1 MQAGGVRLSPVT
13 RRLLLLSLGLAVLI
27 GGACERPVR
36 VANAASMGRY
46 LSQCDTLELVAPAGE
61 VGARAERSLLRWC
74 GVLGI
79 PLGRVDPHRSAPEN
93 PRVVVGTF
101 DDPMVARLL
110 EVTGALVSSEAG
122 LEWVGRDFSGDGVAL
137 VATFEDPERR
147 GLPLTLLCGS
157 TLQALDS
164 LALALRPVARPGA
177 RVFRGGRL
185 TLSVELSAR
194 GVPDEESIIDY
205 EERWGA
211 FERGLIPLESGH
223 SQITLRRVE
232 TLAPALARAW
242 AERALEVV
250 ARVEEWAG
258 PATQRVHVALTD
270 ELMDIQSMHGVCSF
284 GVPEHGRG
292 TVIAAAHPALPE
304 DGRRALAEAR
314 LVQTIGF
321 PVVEA
326 DCLLEAA
333 SVDAM
338 DSWWGR
344 SLEDWWTYLA
354 TQGLL
359 PSPRLTIAPGALV
372 QRSSHI
378 RVPARAA
385 FFRYLRETLGPEQ
398 LTRVWRG
405 EEAYEPDETVLEDF
419 QSWLLERTDPGMSSV
434 RAARAARLSEI
445 KGRARRD
452 GVAIDSPLD
461 TQRSFVVPALAE
473 TLDRAGQV
481 GVEALSVQC
490 YWLEDGPQPSFAAG
504 AGPEL
509 SGFVEPDAELA
520 HIFGLAHERGMQT
533 CMVPV
538 QLVSS
543 SAGRS
548 AWRRRT
554 DVTAWRDYYIDQRRM
569 LEHAGL
575 TAELMGVELL
585 SLGSELRTATNTR
598 VTEESDLPVEI
609 FETKREEW
617 SRSIV
622 AARAV
627 FSGALTYGA
636 LWKQELDQVE
646 FWEELDFVGLVYFP
660 RLGTPLG
667 ERPSDRSIQGSMTKV
682 LRALVAKGQE
692 IDRPVLLMEVGFPS
706 SSRAWWDAALGQ
718 GELDMDE
725 QERLYSSFSAA
736 LETVRAES
744 DVLRGTFLWRW
755 EIEPGSGGARDRGY
769 SPQGKTA
776 EAVLRQMYR

>member
-1 MQAGGVRLSPVT
+1 
-13 RRLLLLSLGLAVLI
+13 
-27 GGACERPVR
+27 
-36 VANAASMGRY
+36 MGRH

-79 PLGRVDPHRSAPEN
+79 PLGRVDPHRSVRDN

-101 DDPMVARLL
+101 DDPMVARLA
-110 EVTGALVSSEAG
+110 EATGAQVGPGAG
-122 LEWVGRDFSGDGVAL
+122 LKWVGREFKGDGVAL
-137 VATFEDPERR
+137 AVTFEDPERR

-157 TLQALDS
+157 TLAALDS
-164 LALALRPVARPGA
+164 LTLDLRPVARPGA
-177 RVFRGGRL
+177 RIFRGGRL
-185 TLSVELSAR
+185 TLSVDLSAS
-194 GVPDEESIIDY
+194 GTPDEESIIDY
-205 EERWGA
+205 EERWGS
-211 FERGLIPLESGH
+211 FERGLVTVDCEHPQL
-223 SQITLRRVE
+223 TLRRVE
-232 TLAPALARAW
+232 TLAPDVARAW
-242 AERALEVV
+242 VERAEDVL

-258 PATQRVHVALTD
+258 SSTKRVHVALTD
-270 ELMDIQSMHGVCSF
+270 ELMDIQSMHGVCRF

-292 TVIAAAHPALPE
+292 RVIAAAHPALPE

-321 PVVEA
+321 PVIEA
-326 DCLLEAA
+326 DWMLEAA
-333 SVDAM
+333 SVDAL

-385 FFRYLRETLGPEQ
+385 FFRYLRETIGPEK

-405 EEAYEPDETVLEDF
+405 EEAYEPDDTVLKDF
-419 QSWLLERTDPGMSSV
+419 QSWLLERTDPGMASV
-434 RAARAARLSEI
+434 RAARTARLSEV

-490 YWLEDGPQPSFAAG
+490 YWLEDGPQPRFAAG

-509 SGFVEPDAELA
+509 NGFVEPDAELA

-554 DVTAWRDYYIDQRRM
+554 DMPAWRDYFIDQRRM

-598 VTEESDLPVEI
+598 VTEEGDLPVEI

-617 SRSIV
+617 SRSIT

-627 FSGALTYGA
+627 FSGGLTYGA
-636 LWKQELDQVE
+636 LWKQELEQVE

-682 LRALVAKGQE
+682 LRALVEKGRE
-692 IDRPVLLMEVGFPS
+692 IDRPVLLLEVGFPS
-706 SSRAWWDAALGQ
+706 SSRAWWDTALGQ

-725 QERLYSSFSAA
+725 QERLYTSFSAA
-736 LETVRAES
+736 LETVRGES
-744 DVLRGTFLWRW
+744 DVLCGTYLWRW

-776 EAVLRQMYR
+776 EAVLQQMYR

>member
-1 MQAGGVRLSPVT
+1 MT
-13 RRLLLLSLGLAVLI
+13 RRLLPLSLCLGALLA
-27 GGACERPVR
+27 GACERPAR
-36 VANAASMGRY
+36 VANAAAMARN
-46 LSQCDTLELVAPAGE
+46 LSQCDMLELVAPAGE
-61 VGARAERSLLRWC
+61 VGARAEHSLLRWC

-79 PLGRVDPHRSAPEN
+79 PLGRVDPHRSGANN

-101 DDPMVARLL
+101 NDPVVARLL
-110 EVTGALVSSEAG
+110 APTGVELGGGAG
-122 LEWVGRDFSGDGVAL
+122 VRWVDREFSGDGVAL
-137 VATFEDPERR
+137 VATYEDPERP
-147 GLPLTLLCGS
+147 GLPLTLVCGS
-157 TLQALDS
+157 TLAALDP
-164 LALALRPVARPGA
+164 LTLDLRPVARPGA

-185 TLSVELSAR
+185 TLSLRLGAQ
-194 GVPDEESIIDY
+194 GAPNEESIVDY
-205 EERWGA
+205 EERWDE
-211 FERGLIPLESGH
+211 FEGELVPLESGH
-223 SQITLRRVE
+223 PELSLARVGSLSDERASAWASGALE
-232 TLAPALARAW
+232 TLAR
-242 AERALEVV
+242 LE
-250 ARVEEWAG
+250 AWAG
-258 PATQRVHVALTD
+258 PVQKRVHVSMTD
-270 ELMDIQSMHGVCSF
+270 ELMDIQTLHGVCAF

-292 TVIAAAHPALPE
+292 AVLVAANPALPE

-314 LVQTIGF
+314 LVQTLGF
-321 PVVEA
+321 PVTEVDWMLGAAAA
-326 DCLLEAA
+326 DA
-333 SVDAM
+333 V

-344 SLEDWWTYLA
+344 PLEEWWSYLA

-359 PSPRLTIAPGALV
+359 PSPDLIITPGALV
-372 QRSSHI
+372 QRSTHI

-385 FFRYLRETLGPEQ
+385 FFRYLRETLGAEE
-398 LTRVWRG
+398 LARVWRG
-405 EEAYEPDETVLEDF
+405 EEAYAPDEPVLLDF
-419 QSWLLERTDPGMSSV
+419 QAWLLERTDPGMEAV
-434 RAARAARLSEI
+434 RAARAARLDEV
-445 KGRARRD
+445 KRRARRD

-461 TQRSFVVPALAE
+461 TQRSYVVPALAE
-473 TLDRAGQV
+473 TLDRAGDV

-490 YWLEDGPQPSFAAG
+490 YWLEDGPQARFAAG
-504 AGPEL
+504 AGPTL

-520 HIFGLAHERGMQT
+520 HIFGLARARGMQT

-554 DVTAWRDYYIDQRRM
+554 DVPAWRDYFVDQRRM

-585 SLGSELRTATNTR
+585 SLGAELRTATKTR
-598 VTEESDLPVEI
+598 VTENDDLPIEI

-617 SRSIV
+617 SRSIS

-627 FSGALTYGA
+627 FSGGLTYGA
-636 LWKQELDQVE
+636 LWKQELEQVE
-646 FWEELDFVGLVYFP
+646 FWDELDFIGLVYFP

-682 LRALVAKGQE
+682 LRALVEKGAAH
-692 IDRPVLLMEVGFPS
+692 DRPVLLMEVGFPS

-725 QERLYSSFSAA
+725 QERLYSSFFGA
-736 LETVRAES
+736 LTTVRGES
-744 DVLRGTFLWRW
+744 DALRGTYFWRW

-776 EAVLRQMYR
+776 EAVLQRMYR